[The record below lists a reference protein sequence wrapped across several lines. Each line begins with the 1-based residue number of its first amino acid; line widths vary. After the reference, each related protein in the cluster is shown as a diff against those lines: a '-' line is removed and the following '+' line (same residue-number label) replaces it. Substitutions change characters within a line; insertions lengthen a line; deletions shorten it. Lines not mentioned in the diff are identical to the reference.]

1 MTSAQTSEGLED
13 AQVSYGFGFYAEE
26 KTLDGKLYDLSVKLA
41 KKPEWNAPRCVI
53 ASTIWR

>member
-1 MTSAQTSEGLED
+1 M
-13 AQVSYGFGFYAEE
+13 SYGFGFYAEE